1 MQQFSR
7 VLSNYRVTFI
17 GKKKQNKTKTKTN
30 KLKRSILLGYRPQS
44 VEVEMERLHS
54 HGLSRGIVLNLR
66 KIQLKALFKT
76 TPKTSKNTQEL
87 C

>member
-1 MQQFSR
+1 M
-7 VLSNYRVTFI
+7 
-17 GKKKQNKTKTKTN
+17 
-30 KLKRSILLGYRPQS
+30 GYRPQS
-44 VEVEMERLHS
+44 QAFWVWDGEVTKLKWSGYIVMGYRAGS
-54 HGLSRGIVLNLR
+54 PRGIVLNLR